1 MPTQHSRTPSSGGS
15 KRSFSGSFRAEP
27 SRGRGPVKKFTSER
41 AAPSGDR
48 KTFSKPAARSFAKPF
63 SSSSSSTPRTF
74 ARPAASSSSP
84 RPSYGGST
92 GARGGYA
99 SAYGRPS
106 TGGSSFGGPRKSFG
120 GGGGRSFGGGGRG
133 GRRGGGNPERIDT
146 SRFIRKAEK
155 VEEKPYIAKHTF
167 ADFPFDKK
175 LHASIEKKGFEHPM
189 PIQDQA
195 IIPALEG
202 RDVLGLANTGTGKT
216 AAFLLPLIQKVMLSK
231 REQVLIL
238 APTRELALQIEQ
250 ELTDFVRPLGIF
262 SVSCVGGM
270 PITKQIRELKRGV
283 HFVIGT
289 PGRIRDLI
297 DRKALVLTPFRSV
310 VLDEADRMLDMGFR
324 DDMEFVLNLMAKD
337 RQTLFF
343 SATLSP
349 EIKKLTEKYLHNPV
363 SISVVVRDTSKNVD
377 QDVIRVTDRAKK
389 IEQLHDVLI
398 EEGSDKVLIFRE
410 TKRDVDELERDLRA
424 RGFKVGAIHGDKRNR
439 ERIRTLE
446 AFKTNELSILIA
458 TDVAAR
464 GLDIP
469 NVTHVINYDVPQT
482 YDTYVH
488 RIGRT
493 GRANQKGKA
502 ITFIRG

>member
-1 MPTQHSRTPSSGGS
+1 MPTQHSGSPRSGGP

-27 SRGRGPVKKFTSER
+27 SRGPRKFGST
-41 AAPSGDR
+41 AASPSPSGVPR
-48 KTFSKPAARSFAKPF
+48 KSY
-63 SSSSSSTPRTF
+63 SSSS
-74 ARPAASSSSP
+74 RPAYGAK
-84 RPSYGGST
+84 PSFGSKPFNAGRKSFGGST
-92 GARGGYA
+92 GARGGFK
-99 SAYGRPS
+99 S
-106 TGGSSFGGPRKSFG
+106 SFG
-120 GGGGRSFGGGGRG
+120 GGGGGRG
-133 GRRGGGNPERIDT
+133 RRGGNPERIDT
-146 SRFIRKAEK
+146 SRFIRKAEV
-155 VEEKPYIAKHTF
+155 VEQKPYVATHTF
-167 ADFPFDKK
+167 ADFPFDPRLQK
-175 LHASIEKKGFEHPM
+175 SIEKKGFEHPM

-195 IIPALEG
+195 IRPALEG
-202 RDVLGLANTGTGKT
+202 RDILGLANTGTGKT

-231 REQVLIL
+231 KEQVLVL
-238 APTRELALQIEQ
+238 APTRELALQIEK
-250 ELTDFVRPLGIF
+250 ELMDFVRPLGIF

-289 PGRIRDLI
+289 PGRVRDLI
-297 DRKALVLTPFRSV
+297 ERKSLVLTTFRSI

-324 DDMEFVLNLMAKD
+324 DDMEYVMKLMAPD

-349 EIKKLTEKYLHNPV
+349 EIKKLTEKYLKNPV

-398 EEGSDKVLIFRE
+398 LEGSDKVLIFRE

-439 ERIRTLE
+439 ERVRILE
-446 AFKTNELSILIA
+446 SFKTNSLSILIA

-469 NVTHVINYDVPQT
+469 DVSHVINYDVPQT

-493 GRANQKGKA
+493 GRANKQGKA
-502 ITFIRG
+502 ITFVRG